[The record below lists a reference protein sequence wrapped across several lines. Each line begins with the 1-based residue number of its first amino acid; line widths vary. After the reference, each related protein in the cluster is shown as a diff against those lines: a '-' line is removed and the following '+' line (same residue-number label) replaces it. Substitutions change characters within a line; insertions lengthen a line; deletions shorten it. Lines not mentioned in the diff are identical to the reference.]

1 MKLSLSNGIFSKF
14 DLEEN
19 FAEIKRLGFENIEF
33 NMKSVKVED
42 DVSVYTAKNLAEKYG
57 IKCASL
63 HAATLYVKDEVEIHR
78 AIYYWKISLVFARI
92 LSAPIMVIHSNVS
105 RKIPAEQRG
114 KILKS
119 VFKEVGLHAEN
130 YGVRLALEN
139 LSYASSG
146 YGKNVVELEE
156 VFGVL
161 DEGKNGTVGLTL
173 DLSHATAS
181 GTTFSLLEKY
191 HNRLCNIH
199 LSGRAHKGFTYEDD
213 NLVAVLSKLKEYNY
227 NGLVTLELNRKSKIE
242 DILKTKAVIES
253 ALKKS
258 IPHLEK

>member
-1 MKLSLSNGIFSKF
+1 VKLSLSNGIFSKYE
-14 DLEEN
+14 LEEN
-19 FAEIKRLGFENIEF
+19 FAAIKRLGFENIEF

-42 DVSVYTAKNLAEKYG
+42 DVSVYTAKNLTEKYG
-57 IKCASL
+57 LTCASL
-63 HAATLYVKDEVEIHR
+63 HAATIYVKDEVEIHR

-105 RKIPAEQRG
+105 RKIPTEQRRR
-114 KILKS
+114 ILKS
-119 VFKEVGLHAEN
+119 VFEGISLHAKN

-146 YGKNVVELEE
+146 YGKNVDELEE
-156 VFGVL
+156 VFEIL
-161 DEGKNGTVGLTL
+161 DEGQNATVGLTL

-191 HNRLCNIH
+191 RNRLCNIH
-199 LSGRAHKGFTYEDD
+199 LSNRAHKGFTKEDA
-213 NLVAVLSKLKEYNY
+213 NLVAVISKLKERNY
-227 NGLVTLELNRKSKIE
+227 DGLITLELSRKSKIE
-242 DILKTKAVIES
+242 DILKTKVAIES

-258 IPHLEK
+258 MLHLEK